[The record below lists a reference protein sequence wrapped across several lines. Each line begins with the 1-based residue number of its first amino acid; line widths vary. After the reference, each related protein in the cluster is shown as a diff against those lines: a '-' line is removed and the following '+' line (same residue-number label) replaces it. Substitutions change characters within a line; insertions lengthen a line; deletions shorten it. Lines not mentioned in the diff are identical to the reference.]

1 MPRAPGNVVL
11 VTTHDLIRR
20 VVRGEEA
27 PQALVKFGLRID
39 SVDGS
44 ITVTPPP
51 GMVIPPCPL
60 SDLARGLLT
69 NWAVGTELRTWATTV
84 LMFDEIQFIEANSQ
98 QELRLLDALWAAMIE
113 EPIDEDALDLARQ
126 LVR

>member
-1 MPRAPGNVVL
+1 MPVIAYN
-11 VTTHDLIRR
+11 LIRR

-27 PQALVKFGLRID
+27 PQALAELGVRID
-39 SVDGS
+39 SVNGS
-44 ITVTPPP
+44 IIVTPPK
-51 GMVIPPCPL
+51 GIVIPPCPL

-69 NWAVGTELRTWATTV
+69 NWAVGTELRTWATTM

-98 QELRLLDALWAAMIE
+98 QELRLLDALWAAMLE
-113 EPIDEDALDLARQ
+113 EPIDDDALDLARQ